1 MLSRRPPL
9 PSLCTVLDAAPESR
23 EYLVAQLEEGGPPH
37 PNLPPPSPSLSL
49 CTVLDAPES
58 TEDLVAQL
66 EAQAGGGGGED
77 IAGDA
82 AVGGDMGSRGGR
94 QTAHQ
99 RTAAAELI
107 AAADKRARF
116 AAALEKSNW
125 ASQV

>member
-1 MLSRRPPL
+1 MGRRGGGRWGDSPVCSAVTPLPIPHILPSPPSPL
-9 PSLCTVLDAAPESR
+9 PSLS
-23 EYLVAQLEEGGPPH
+23 
-37 PNLPPPSPSLSL
+37 S
-49 CTVLDAPES
+49 VLDAPES

-66 EAQAGGGGGED
+66 EAQAGGGSDD

-82 AVGGDMGSRGGR
+82 ATGGGDMGSRGAR

>member
-1 MLSRRPPL
+1 MGRRGGGRWGDSPVCSAETPLPIPHILPSPPSPL
-9 PSLCTVLDAAPESR
+9 PSLS
-23 EYLVAQLEEGGPPH
+23 
-37 PNLPPPSPSLSL
+37 S
-49 CTVLDAPES
+49 VLDAPES

-66 EAQAGGGGGED
+66 EAQAGGGVGGDD

-82 AVGGDMGSRGGR
+82 ATGGDMGSRGGR